1 MVYIYI
7 SQIRYISNT
16 LLVQY
21 VLKPPY
27 LYNIVIK
34 NRIGKNVRGG
44 ARPVRP
50 PLNPPWNCMLP
61 LDSPHRGPVKL
72 INIYQWT
79 GWHHSKWSRQDPEKT
94 RGEPELT
101 PGHKTTWC
109 FFFVCRIISPWNAWF
124 FLLKETACIR
134 CCCWWQF
141 LAADWHACTSFTQNE
156 GLFRVNS
163 IVMTWSNGN
172 ISELLAIC
180 AVNSP
185 VTGEFPSQRPVTW
198 SFDVFFDLRLNKRLS
213 KQSIRGDATHHLAHY
228 DVTVMIQIVKY
239 RSLQKSSNEHLHAIG
254 CHILI
259 RTI

>member
-1 MVYIYI
+1 M
-7 SQIRYISNT
+7 
-16 LLVQY
+16 
-21 VLKPPY
+21 
-27 LYNIVIK
+27 
-34 NRIGKNVRGG
+34 G
-44 ARPVRP
+44 
-50 PLNPPWNCMLP
+50 NCMLP
-61 LDSPHRGPVKL
+61 LDSPHKGPVKL

-94 RGEPELT
+94 RGEPELM

-109 FFFVCRIISPWNAWF
+109 FFVCRILSPWNAWF
-124 FLLKETACIR
+124 FLLKEIACFR

-141 LAADWHACTSFTQNE
+141 LYMRAHHSHKMRGYSGWILSWWRHQMETF
-156 GLFRVNS
+156 
-163 IVMTWSNGN
+163 
-172 ISELLAIC
+172 SELLAIC

-198 SFDVFFDLRLNKRLS
+198 SFDVFFDLRRNKRLS
-213 KQSIRGDATHHLAHY
+213 KQSIHGDATHHLAHY

-239 RSLQKSSNEHLHAIG
+239 RSLQKSSNQHLHAIG